1 MKAQI
6 GPAPILNEQVKV
18 AQNVELSSANKPK
31 VVLPEPMGATKN
43 LTESDYRLVIERN
56 SATGGYIYKTLNA
69 ITREVVSQ
77 RPAEAMMKLG
87 DSALYSPGAVINAK
101 A

>member
-1 MKAQI
+1 MKVQI
-6 GPAPILNEQVKV
+6 GLAPILDDQLKV
-18 AQNVELSSANKPK
+18 LQNSVSPTAKATPAP
-31 VVLPEPMGATKN
+31 LPEPMGAPKS
-43 LTESDYRLVIERN
+43 LSESDYRLVIERN

-77 RPAEAMMKLG
+77 RPAEAVTKLA
-87 DSALYSPGAVINAK
+87 DSALYSPGSVINTK